1 MSGDRPKKSFDEIQ
15 AELNRQALVEIGKRL
30 AELDKKFWDLE
41 QEAKDLKYA
50 SEKTLATAKRLQLI
64 AATIVSRRGLKKDP
78 APQPDPPV
86 RVTTRKKIKDPRQD

>member
-1 MSGDRPKKSFDEIQ
+1 MAGDRPKKTIDELQ

-30 AELDKKFWDLE
+30 AELEKKLWDLE

-64 AATIVSRRGLKKDP
+64 ATRIVAKRKTKDH
-78 APQPDPPV
+78 
-86 RVTTRKKIKDPRQD
+86 RQD